1 MIMKN
6 EMTDREH
13 DLAMLLL
20 PLDGYIAYLH
30 ARQDDLS
37 HMYGMQAGWKV
48 CADLYRAN
56 EEANAK

>member
-1 MIMKN
+1 
-6 EMTDREH
+6 MTDREH

-30 ARQDDLS
+30 ARQEDLS
-37 HMYGMQAGWKV
+37 HMYGMQAGWKA

-56 EEANAK
+56 EESNAK

>member
-1 MIMKN
+1 MKN

-20 PLDGYIAYLH
+20 PIDGYLAYLY

-37 HMYGMQAGWKV
+37 HMYAMQAGWKA
-48 CADLYRAN
+48 CAHLYRAN
-56 EEANAK
+56 EERTAR